1 MKSLLPIALM
11 LAACLAA
18 PVAASAQPAALKL
31 TVEPAEPVNG
41 SPCVF
46 RVRPPVPLKGL
57 AGSFM
62 GKKVYFD
69 FDPAAGEWVALA
81 GVDYDAKPGRH
92 PLALEGVTRDGERR
106 AFSESVTV
114 AKGYYRTTALTV
126 PRQYVEPDAETLKRI
141 QQEREV
147 KAAAFRTSDPARLWS
162 GAFAA
167 PVRSVTTAEY
177 GSARTYNGVR
187 QSVHQGLDYRAATG
201 TPVAAVNGGR
211 VALARDLFFEGGCIV
226 IDHGQGLMTIYMH
239 LSEFKVQEGDRVERG
254 QVIALSGGT
263 GRATGPHLHLAVRW
277 QGLYLDPATLLRLQL
292 PSHTAEPRHA
302 DANR

>member
-1 MKSLLPIALM
+1 MKSLLTIPLL

-18 PVAASAQPAALKL
+18 PPAAQPAAPRL
-31 TVEPAEPVNG
+31 TVEPARLVNG

-46 RVRPPVPLKGL
+46 RVRSATPLQSL
-57 AGSFM
+57 TGSFS
-62 GKKVYFD
+62 GKKVSFD
-69 FDPAAGEWVALA
+69 FDPAGGEWVALA
-81 GVDYDAKPGRH
+81 GVDYDAKPGAH
-92 PLALEGVTRDGERR
+92 LLALEGVTRGGGRV

-114 AKGYYRTTALTV
+114 AKGFYRTTTLTV
-126 PRQYVEPDAETLKRI
+126 PRQYVEPDAETLRRI
-141 QQEREV
+141 QREREV
-147 KAAAFRTSDPARLWS
+147 KAEAFRTSDPERLWS

-167 PVRSVTTAEY
+167 PVKNVTTAEY

-187 QSVHQGLDYRAATG
+187 QSVHQGLDYRASTG

-211 VALARDLFFEGGCIV
+211 VVLARDLFFEGGCVV

-292 PSHTAEPRHA
+292 PSRTQEPKHA
-302 DANR
+302 GANR

>member
-1 MKSLLPIALM
+1 MKLLPSLSLLL
-11 LAACLAA
+11 LVCLAA
-18 PVAASAQPAALKL
+18 PVSASAQAAAFVVS
-31 TVEPAEPVNG
+31 VEPVKLVNG

-46 RVRPPVPLKGL
+46 RVRPAEPLKKL
-57 AGSFM
+57 SGSFL

-69 FDPAAGEWVALA
+69 FDRAGGVWFALA
-81 GVDYDAKPGRH
+81 GVDYDAQPGVH
-92 PLALEGVTRDGERR
+92 PLALEGVTSDGERKS
-106 AFSESVTV
+106 FSQGV
-114 AKGYYRTTALTV
+114 AVSKGYYRTTTLTV

-141 QQEREV
+141 QREREV
-147 KAAAFRTSDPARLWS
+147 KAEAFRTFSAERYWS

-167 PVRSVTTAEY
+167 PVKNVTTAEY

-187 QSVHQGLDYRAATG
+187 QSVHQGLDFRSPTG

-211 VALARDLFFEGGCIV
+211 VVLAHDLFFEGNCVV

-239 LSEFKVQEGDRVERG
+239 LSEFKVREGDRVERG

-277 QGLYLDPATLLRLQL
+277 QGLYLDPATLLKLEL
-292 PSHTAEPRHA
+292 PGGGREAKSAGASR
-302 DANR
+302 